1 MRSIVAYNNSTQWF
15 GELLRDQPA
24 ALSVDL
30 SMQTASAATVSRST
44 HGARARPHLAMAGR
58 SAARRR
64 RARPVQGIVV
74 TRDDPWAVYA
84 SYHGIASICWPC

>member
-1 MRSIVAYNNSTQWF
+1 MRSIIAYNNSTQWF
-15 GELLRDQPA
+15 GELLRPTGSTVRR
-24 ALSVDL
+24 SVDA
-30 SMQTASAATVSRST
+30 TASAATVSRST

-84 SYHGIASICWPC
+84 SYTV

>member
-30 SMQTASAATVSRST
+30 SMQQRLQPQSAGRPTVP
-44 HGARARPHLAMAGR
+44 ARAPHLAMAGR

-84 SYHGIASICWPC
+84 SYTV